1 MGESDR
7 YTEYKAPK
15 KRLFTLGEDG
25 NSLVALVVLNI
36 VCFLI
41 LLVIQ
46 VSYSMGDK
54 STQLFNAE
62 FLQWIA
68 LPDDGWQFLQRP
80 WTIVTY
86 VISDSFQS
94 FVRLFTNMIWLWA
107 FGSILQRTAG
117 NDKLIPVYFYG
128 GILGAIFFITAHLF
142 LSAETAGGGWLL
154 GANTGVLAVALA
166 ATTLEPNFKLFA
178 QIRGGVSLWIF
189 TVIYL
194 LIDLSGIQS
203 NGMAYSLSH
212 LGAAFAGFLFI
223 FFLRRG
229 YDGSIWMNKFYHKI
243 INLFNPVVAKTR
255 NGVKDKY
262 FYKTGNRTPYTRTP
276 VITEDR
282 INEILD
288 KINLKGVNSLT
299 KEEKEILAKASENKE
314 L

>member
-7 YTEYKAPK
+7 YMEFKAAK

-25 NSLVALVVLNI
+25 NSLVAIVVLNI

-62 FLQWIA
+62 FLQWVA
-68 LPDDGWQFLQRP
+68 LPDNGWQFLQRP
-80 WTIVTY
+80 WTIFTY
-86 VISDSFQS
+86 VISDSFQN
-94 FVRLFTNMIWLWA
+94 FIRLFTNMIWLWA

-117 NDKLIPVYFYG
+117 NDKLIPIYFYG
-128 GILGAIFFITAHLF
+128 GILGGLFFIAAHLF
-142 LSAETAGGGWLL
+142 FNEVTAGSGWIL

-166 ATTLEPNFKLFA
+166 ATALSPNFKLFQ
-178 QIRGGVSLWIF
+178 QIRGGISLWIF
-189 TVIYL
+189 TVIFL
-194 LIDLSGIQS
+194 LIDLSGIKG
-203 NGMAYSLSH
+203 NGMAYGMAH
-212 LGAAFAGFLFI
+212 LGAALAGYLFI
-223 FFLRRG
+223 LFLRKG
-229 YDGSIWMNKFYHKI
+229 YDGSIWMNKLYSKI
-243 INLFNPVVAKTR
+243 INVFNPVVAKTR
-255 NGVKDKY
+255 NGVKEKY
-262 FYKTGNRTPYTRTP
+262 FYKTGNRAPYTKTP
-276 VITEDR
+276 VITEER

-299 KEEKEILAKASENKE
+299 KEEREILAKASENKD